1 MSDQDKDNIADDLHA
16 KLIKEFWMYSH
27 WQERFERYGY
37 KASAKEARN
46 CLSNIR
52 KLAQARYREIQNKV
66 HELKGI
72 QNQNR
77 GTSDNDSDT

>member
-1 MSDQDKDNIADDLHA
+1 MSKKKEDNLADDLHTQ
-16 KLIKEFWMYSH
+16 LIKEFWMYSH

-46 CLSNIR
+46 CLSRI
-52 KLAQARYREIQNKV
+52 KHLSTARYREIQGKV
-66 HELKGI
+66 KELKGI

-77 GTSDNDSDT
+77 GPSTDEHDT